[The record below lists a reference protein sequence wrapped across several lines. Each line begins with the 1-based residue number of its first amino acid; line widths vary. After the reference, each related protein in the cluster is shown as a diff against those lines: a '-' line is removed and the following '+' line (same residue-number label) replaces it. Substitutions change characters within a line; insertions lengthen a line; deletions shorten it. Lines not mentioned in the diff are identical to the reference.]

1 MSPRPH
7 AIALALLCALALPA
21 CKSDEKDPRKDFKAA
36 TALFARLERAS
47 PERCYLDPRMGQV
60 EEQLKKVPPD
70 SPDYQIAQGILTRIA
85 ANRAKLEAQKQAQDA
100 QGAPGNGAG
109 DDSARSADGE
119 DDLEGLTGGGDAKTG
134 TVAKVDAKTGTAAKV
149 GEGKA
154 ESATEKAKAF
164 FERYVRLER
173 DYDAILYELYSQEA
187 TVEVTGGRKNEQLSL
202 KKYRPLLLKSLS
214 AARKQGDHVSYT
226 DVVYK
231 PEGERVRISMTR
243 ASEVDGTGPASMLVG
258 PDGSGHWVIF
268 EQSLQ
273 LQTGRRR

>member
-70 SPDYQIAQGILTRIA
+70 SPDYQIAQGLLTRIA

-100 QGAPGNGAG
+100 QGAPANGAA
-109 DDSARSADGE
+109 DDSARAADAD
-119 DDLEGLTGGGDAKTG
+119 DDLEGLTPGGDAKSGDAKTG
-134 TVAKVDAKTGTAAKV
+134 GAVAKVEEEKV
-149 GEGKA
+149 D
-154 ESATEKAKAF
+154 SATDKAKAF

-173 DYDAILYELYSQEA
+173 DYDAILFELYSREA
-187 TVEVTGGRKNEQLSL
+187 TVQVTGGRKNEQLSL

-226 DVVYK
+226 NVVYK